1 MEPAFGRFHS
11 DHLKVLLKDYHLKNI
26 FVGSLSFNATEDDLR
41 QLFGQHGTVE
51 RASILMD
58 RETGR
63 SRGFGFVEMSNDSEA
78 EAAIA
83 ALNGSNHLG
92 RTINV
97 NEARPKGEG
106 GGGGRPSGG
115 GYGGGGNRRGGQQ
128 DDYRGQARQPREPRW

>member
-1 MEPAFGRFHS
+1 
-11 DHLKVLLKDYHLKNI
+11 LKNI

-41 QLFGQHGTVE
+41 QLFGQYGTVE

-78 EAAIA
+78 DAAINS
-83 ALNGSNHLG
+83 LNGASHLG
-92 RTINV
+92 RTLNV

-106 GGGGRPSGG
+106 GGGPRGGSGG
-115 GYGGGGNRRGGQQ
+115 GYGGGGGGRPSGGSGGGGRRGGQQ